1 MLTPIQKKVLKLIGG
16 VVVSTLA
23 GIGIEAISRLQ
34 LRFDA
39 EGYDRNGYIIYKL
52 IRITPSRVMTMRI
65 QCPPYGNDNDKQ
77 QKRYV
82 QECIYRCCSFANDG
96 HSAPRTYTKYLQDQ
110 E

>member
-39 EGYDRNGYIIYKL
+39 EGYDRNGYNSAGYDRQGYDKNGFDINGFDRNGYDL
-52 IRITPSRVMTMRI
+52 EGRNRNGMMRE
-65 QCPPYGNDNDKQ
+65 Q
-77 QKRYV
+77 
-82 QECIYRCCSFANDG
+82 
-96 HSAPRTYTKYLQDQ
+96 
-110 E
+110 